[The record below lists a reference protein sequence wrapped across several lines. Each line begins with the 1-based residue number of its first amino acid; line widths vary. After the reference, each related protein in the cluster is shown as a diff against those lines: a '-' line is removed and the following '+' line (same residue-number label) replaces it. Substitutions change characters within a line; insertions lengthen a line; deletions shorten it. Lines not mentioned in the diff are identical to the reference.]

1 MRNAAAGASPHPTAL
16 AAVGDADARLPD
28 EGRAASLV
36 IAQPGGA
43 PPLRV
48 ELPPESALSSETAR
62 ELVGQRIGLDFERR
76 QGAGVLR
83 KLRPPK

>member
-1 MRNAAAGASPHPTAL
+1 MR
-16 AAVGDADARLPD
+16 ARP
-28 EGRAASLV
+28 ASLV

-76 QGAGVLR
+76 QGAGGSAKAEAAKVSDR
-83 KLRPPK
+83 